1 MASPAPRS
9 VKFESALDFLDQVKL
24 QFQHQPQIYN
34 YFLDV
39 MKEFKAQTID
49 TPGVIARV
57 SELFKG
63 HDDLILG
70 FNTFLPPGYRIVPGG
85 MPIAPESDPTRKP
98 TPEFDH
104 ARAYVKKIKLRFA
117 DQPSIYKSFL
127 EILHTFHREQHTI
140 KDVYEQVAWLFRDH
154 PDLLEEFSEFLPE
167 NTTPNPQLGG
177 QAGYLQAPTQ
187 QASAA
192 APKRGAQKGR
202 VMMPAGIKKKG
213 GKEKMKPVDK
223 ARGMKRKAHEK
234 AEERMAKKPHQDNT
248 KEWDFF
254 YKARKKLN
262 NEKLYNEF
270 LKCLNLFSNKIITK
284 IELAVIVRDV
294 FTGHPELF
302 ERFKKLIGFTAEDE
316 LELPAVDSE
325 EEMPSQ
331 HWSLADIDISTCKR
345 YGPSYR
351 ALPKNYQKA
360 NLTGDELSREVLNCK
375 YVSMAMG
382 SEEGGF
388 KGSRKNQ
395 YEEVLF
401 KCEDDRYELDLV
413 IELNSSTMRALEP
426 ILKQIMDLPDD
437 ATSRFKIDN
446 LDVLHIRSIE
456 RIYGN
461 KGPDVVD
468 KLFTNPVVAVPVILK
483 RLKQKDNEW
492 RNARREW
499 NKIWREVNEKNYH
512 KSLDHRSFNFKQAEK
527 KNLSSK
533 VLLAE
538 IKKKYQERLK
548 QKPGPDQ
555 PSYHLKYS
563 FTDPQ
568 VLNDINDLITNAAER
583 FLSKADRER
592 LDAFMERFIKAFFMI
607 PPKEVAQPSDNG
619 SEDKQKDETSE
630 PKEGEKME
638 VEGGTSTSATA
649 LTTSPKETT
658 EGMELEK
665 EVNKSNE
672 CGEKTPADSEKPIK
686 ETESKDEAQE
696 PAKVKDDEMQ
706 TDSADAATI
715 KTEPSENAQ
724 AARSKSP
731 TQLTRPRPAP
741 KSTRIF
747 FGNKAFYCFFR
758 LYQIMYDRLTAAK
771 EMEKTSDKKKWAAS
785 VLAPPK
791 DMFPTAADGEK
802 KDPYQHLITS
812 IYALLEGSLEQ
823 GKFEDDCRDM
833 FGISSYILFTIDKL
847 IMQLAKQL
855 QILITDDS
863 CAKLLALYA
872 YEGSRPR
879 GSLEVIYH
887 SNVLELLPE
896 DDRCFRF
903 EFSQESCD
911 FTIQLLDSS
920 DKPRFV
926 DLSFDKDKWA
936 EYVENYVQSD
946 KSQLDVRKHQVFLLR
961 NQRKWAER
969 GLNPMENVAV
979 SNGLE
984 CKICLTTYRLFYVQ
998 DTHDFFYRRGSLAKA
1013 RNATHRKLKP
1023 FDAPSDYPYEP
1034 AASEAPAEPGPE
1046 SQQ

>member
-1 MASPAPRS
+1 
-9 VKFESALDFLDQVKL
+9 
-24 QFQHQPQIYN
+24 
-34 YFLDV
+34 
-39 MKEFKAQTID
+39 MKTAVRDTGKKA
-49 TPGVIARV
+49 A
-57 SELFKG
+57 
-63 HDDLILG
+63 
-70 FNTFLPPGYRIVPGG
+70 
-85 MPIAPESDPTRKP
+85 
-98 TPEFDH
+98 
-104 ARAYVKKIKLRFA
+104 
-117 DQPSIYKSFL
+117 
-127 EILHTFHREQHTI
+127 
-140 KDVYEQVAWLFRDH
+140 
-154 PDLLEEFSEFLPE
+154 
-167 NTTPNPQLGG
+167 
-177 QAGYLQAPTQ
+177 
-187 QASAA
+187 
-192 APKRGAQKGR
+192 
-202 VMMPAGIKKKG
+202 
-213 GKEKMKPVDK
+213 KEKAKPEK
-223 ARGMKRKAHEK
+223 SRGMKRKAHEK
-234 AEERMAKKPHQDNT
+234 AEERMSKKQHQDNL
-248 KEWDFF
+248 KELNFF
-254 YKARKKLN
+254 YKVRKKLN
-262 NEKLYNEF
+262 NDKLYNEF
-270 LKCLNLFSNKIITK
+270 LKCLNLFSNKIITRV
-284 IELAVIVRDV
+284 ELAVVVRDV
-294 FTGHPELF
+294 FAGEPELF
-302 ERFKKLIGFTAEDE
+302 ERFKKFIGFTSDDE

-331 HWSLADIDISTCKR
+331 HWSLADIDFSACKR

-360 NLTGDELSREVLNCK
+360 TVTGDELSREVLNTK

-426 ILKQIMDLPDD
+426 ILKQIMDMPEDE
-437 ATSRFKIDN
+437 ASRFKIDN

-468 KLFTNPVVAVPVILK
+468 KLFNNPVVAVPVILK

-538 IKKKYQERLK
+538 IKQKYQEKLK
-548 QKPGPDQ
+548 HKPSEQ
-555 PSYHLKYS
+555 PNYHLKYGMN
-563 FTDPQ
+563 DPQ

-583 FLSKADRER
+583 ILSKADRER
-592 LDAFMERFIKAFFMI
+592 LDAFMERFIKAFFLV
-607 PPKEVAQPSDNG
+607 PPKEEVALVQPTASAMEEEKKEG
-619 SEDKQKDETSE
+619 EVVPPEVKPE
-630 PKEGEKME
+630 PKEGDTME
-638 VEGGTSTSATA
+638 VEGGAPA
-649 LTTSPKETT
+649 AAPAQPA
-658 EGMELEK
+658 GDAMELEK
-665 EVNKSNE
+665 ASE
-672 CGEKTPADSEKPIK
+672 GAEKTAEQQPEEKKMDEELPK
-686 ETESKDEAQE
+686 QQEPEQEAEEKKDEATETSAAAAAKE
-696 PAKVKDDEMQ
+696 PAVKEEVMRDASAVAPAVVRPEPMEPQ
-706 TDSADAATI
+706 T
-715 KTEPSENAQ
+715 
-724 AARSKSP
+724 ARSRSP
-731 TQLTRPRPAP
+731 LARPRPAP
-741 KSTRIF
+741 KSTKIF

-758 LYQIMYDRLTAAK
+758 LYQIIYDRLTAAK
-771 EMEKTSDKKKWAAS
+771 EMEKNSDKKKWAAS
-785 VLAPPK
+785 VLTPPK
-791 DMFPTAADGEK
+791 EMLSTASDSEK

-812 IYALLEGSLEQ
+812 IYALMEGSLEQ
-823 GKFEDDCRDM
+823 SKFEDDCRDM

-847 IMQLAKQL
+847 IVQLAKQL

-903 EFSQESCD
+903 EFSQESCEL
-911 FTIQLLDSS
+911 TIQLLDST

-946 KSQLDVRKHQVFLLR
+946 KSHLDVRKHKVFLLR
-961 NQRKWAER
+961 NQRKWTKK
-969 GLNPMENVAV
+969 GGNPMENVVV

-998 DTHDFFYRRGSLAKA
+998 DTHDFFYRRGSLEKAKSAKKRVFGGAMAAGA
-1013 RNATHRKLKP
+1013 RPEIKSL
-1023 FDAPSDYPYEP
+1023 DDIAPTYTPP
-1034 AASEAPAEPGPE
+1034 AAAPPQPEQQPPAPAPQALPPPQQQPQQPEPEQPE
-1046 SQQ
+1046 QPQPQAPPQ

>member
-1 MASPAPRS
+1 MPPLSEVTRSQSIAPGQPLLPAAASLRYTRLLFFRRQALSTQASHVMSSTPTRG

-57 SELFKG
+57 SDLFKG

-70 FNTFLPPGYRIVPGG
+70 FNTFLPPGYKIVPVAA
-85 MPIAPESDPTRKP
+85 MPPPSESDVARKQ
-98 TPEFDH
+98 PEFDH
-104 ARAYVKKIKLRFA
+104 ARAYVKKIKMRFLH
-117 DQPSIYKSFL
+117 QPQIYKNFL

-140 KDVYEQVAWLFRDH
+140 KDVYEQVAYLFQDH

-177 QAGYLQAPTQ
+177 VAYPQ
-187 QASAA
+187 A
-192 APKRGAQKGR
+192 APIHHPPKRTAPKIRGQPMKTAVRDTG
-202 VMMPAGIKKKG
+202 KKAA
-213 GKEKMKPVDK
+213 KEKAKPEK
-223 ARGMKRKAHEK
+223 SRGMKRKAHEK
-234 AEERMAKKPHQDNT
+234 AEERMSKKQHQDNL
-248 KEWDFF
+248 KELNFF
-254 YKARKKLN
+254 YKVRKKLN
-262 NEKLYNEF
+262 NDKLYNEF
-270 LKCLNLFSNKIITK
+270 LKCLNLFSNKIITRV
-284 IELAVIVRDV
+284 ELAVVVRDV
-294 FTGHPELF
+294 FAGEPELF
-302 ERFKKLIGFTAEDE
+302 ERFKKFIGFTSDDE

-331 HWSLADIDISTCKR
+331 HWSLADIDFSACKR

-360 NLTGDELSREVLNCK
+360 TVTGDELSREVLNTK

-401 KCEDDRYELDLV
+401 KYELDLV

-426 ILKQIMDLPDD
+426 ILKQIMDMPEDE
-437 ATSRFKIDN
+437 ASRFKIDN

-468 KLFTNPVVAVPVILK
+468 KLFNNPVVAVPVILK

-499 NKIWREVNEKNYH
+499 NKIWRE
-512 KSLDHRSFNFKQAEK
+512 AEK

-538 IKKKYQERLK
+538 IKQKYQEKLK
-548 QKPGPDQ
+548 HKPSEQ
-555 PSYHLKYS
+555 PNYHLKYGMN
-563 FTDPQ
+563 DPQ

-583 FLSKADRER
+583 ILSKADRER
-592 LDAFMERFIKAFFMI
+592 LDAFMERFIKAFFLVPSKEEALVQPTASAMEEEKKEGEVV
-607 PPKEVAQPSDNG
+607 PPEVKP
-619 SEDKQKDETSE
+619 E
-630 PKEGEKME
+630 PKEGDTME
-638 VEGGTSTSATA
+638 VEGGAPPA
-649 LTTSPKETT
+649 APAQPA
-658 EGMELEK
+658 GDAMELEK
-665 EVNKSNE
+665 ASE
-672 CGEKTPADSEKPIK
+672 GAEKTAEQQPEEKKMDEELPK
-686 ETESKDEAQE
+686 QQEPEQEAEEKKDEATETSAAAAAKE
-696 PAKVKDDEMQ
+696 PAVKEEVMRDASAVAPAVVRPEPMEPQ
-706 TDSADAATI
+706 TARGRS
-715 KTEPSENAQ
+715 PST
-724 AARSKSP
+724 K
-731 TQLTRPRPAP
+731 
-741 KSTRIF
+741 IF

-758 LYQIMYDRLTAAK
+758 LYQIIYDRLTAAK
-771 EMEKTSDKKKWAAS
+771 EMEKNSDKKKWAAS
-785 VLAPPK
+785 VLTPPK
-791 DMFPTAADGEK
+791 EMLSTASDSEK

-812 IYALLEGSLEQ
+812 IYALMEGSLEQ
-823 GKFEDDCRDM
+823 SKFEDDCRDM

-847 IMQLAKQL
+847 IVQLAKQL

-903 EFSQESCD
+903 EFSQESCEL
-911 FTIQLLDSS
+911 TIQLLDST

-946 KSQLDVRKHQVFLLR
+946 KSHLDVRKHKVFLLR
-961 NQRKWAER
+961 NQRKWTKK
-969 GLNPMENVAV
+969 GGNPMENVVV

-998 DTHDFFYRRGSLAKA
+998 DTHDFFYRRIA
-1013 RNATHRKLKP
+1013 
-1023 FDAPSDYPYEP
+1023 
-1034 AASEAPAEPGPE
+1034 
-1046 SQQ
+1046 